1 MKKFVLGIIF
11 MMSLVATGFADMDT
25 DASKTCIELEGA
37 GSFYMDNVRLS
48 FNLNYPAYLAIIDWN
63 GKELKNFGSGIKRV
77 VLLDVNEDGYL
88 DIVTSELGNIDVT
101 TIYLWDLE
109 TRNFELLGKRAQW
122 SYVIFSKGGFI
133 EDQRYNKWTSHG
145 TSTKYKVEG
154 NKLKKVSSKEW

>member
-11 MMSLVATGFADMDT
+11 MVSFVATSFADIDT
-25 DASKTCIELEGA
+25 DSSKTSIELEGT
-37 GSFYMDNVRLS
+37 GSFYVNDVRLS
-48 FNLNYPAYLAIIDWN
+48 FKLDYPAYLAIIDWS
-63 GKELKNFGSGIKRV
+63 GKELKNFGSGIKRI

-88 DIVTSELGNIDVT
+88 DIVTSGVGNIEVT

-109 TRNFELLGKRAQW
+109 TRNFELLGKHEQW

-133 EDQRYNKWTSHG
+133 EDQRYNKRTSHG

-154 NKLKKVSSKEW
+154 KKLKKVSSKEW